1 MSTFSF
7 KAYMKM
13 KQRSS
18 QNEKE
23 KYEEITGY
31 FRCCRFLFWLVYW
44 IFSYHRTRT
53 TTRTTT
59 RTITT
64 AKARVHAK
72 EEEEEALIEC
82 TRHSKEKRIEFEL
95 YT

>member
-1 MSTFSF
+1 
-7 KAYMKM
+7 MK
-13 KQRSS
+13 KSPAIFDVVVFCFGL
-18 QNEKE
+18 
-23 KYEEITGY
+23 YIG
-31 FRCCRFLFWLVYW
+31 F
-44 IFSYHRTRT
+44 FSYHRTRT

-82 TRHSKEKRIEFEL
+82 TRHSKEKRIVFEL